1 MAARR
6 RDGSG
11 FGTVSRRR
19 FLRTSA
25 ILGGSGL
32 AGTAGITA
40 VGRSGPASEHRAPS
54 PSSPRSR
61 ASTLD
66 VRDFGA
72 IGDGR
77 TRDTRAIQQAID
89 TAHRLGGAVVQ
100 LPAGTWLSGTLHL
113 RGRVTVDLASGA
125 VLLASPHDDDF
136 AAEEPLPFAT
146 GSDAETTDFAHALLA
161 GRDLERV
168 TISGGGVIDMN
179 RSRRFGPK
187 PIALKRCRFVTVRG
201 ITIVHSPNYC
211 VSLGGCDDV
220 LVDGVTIRDAY
231 ADGIDPDCCRRVR
244 ITNCDVESDDDA
256 LCLKA
261 SFLLGARGVTED
273 VVVANCRLRS
283 PSNCFK
289 LGTESTGDFRQIVL
303 SNCVFSGHP
312 PEDRDA
318 SAAAEGGGI
327 AILAVDGG
335 TVDGVMISNVVM
347 NGVAAPLFVRL
358 GNRGRDQPE
367 PAPGRLRNV
376 SISGVVAVGA
386 TETASITGIPGHA
399 VEHITVEN
407 VRISAAGGGDAGDL
421 DVPERDADYPKVTMY
436 GDLPA
441 FGLYLRHARAV
452 VLRDVELTVERADP
466 RPALLADD
474 VGGLHLTGL
483 TGGPGNASGPVVW
496 LHDVRGGL
504 VQGNLA
510 PEGVGVFL
518 RVTGERTRSVAL
530 TGNAYWTPGPV
541 ELAPELAPEAVT
553 HVDDPTGDG
562 RRPPSG

>member
-1 MAARR
+1 MSSRR
-6 RDGSG
+6 RDGDG
-11 FGTVSRRR
+11 FGRVSRRR
-19 FLRTSA
+19 FLRTSVL
-25 ILGGSGL
+25 LGGGGL
-32 AGTAGITA
+32 AGTAGIAA
-40 VGRSGPASEHRAPS
+40 VGGSGPSTLDHRTPS
-54 PSSPRSR
+54 SSSPR
-61 ASTLD
+61 APGAALD

-72 IGDGR
+72 VGDGR
-77 TRDTRAIQQAID
+77 TSDTRAIQRAID
-89 TAHRLGGAVVQ
+89 AGQRLGGAIVQ
-100 LPAGTWLSGTLHL
+100 LPAGVWLSGTLHL
-113 RGRVTVDLASGA
+113 RGRVTVDLAPGA
-125 VLLASPHDDDF
+125 VLLASPDDGDF
-136 AAEEPLPFAT
+136 AAPERLAFET
-146 GSDAETTDFAHALLA
+146 GSDFETIDFAHALLA
-161 GRDLERV
+161 GHDLERV
-168 TISGGGVIDMN
+168 TIGGGGVIDMN
-179 RSRRFGPK
+179 RTRRSGPK

-220 LVDGVTIRDAY
+220 LVEGVTIRDAY

-261 SFLLGARGVTED
+261 SFLLGARGITED

-303 SNCVFSGHP
+303 SNCVFSGLP

-327 AILAVDGG
+327 AILTVDGG

-347 NGVAAPLFVRL
+347 NAVAAPLFVRL
-358 GNRGRDQPE
+358 GNRGRDQAE

-376 SISGVVAVGA
+376 SISGVVALGA
-386 TETASITGIPGHA
+386 TGTASISGIPGHP

-407 VRISAAGGGDAGDL
+407 VRINSTGGADEAGGL
-421 DVPERDADYPKVTMY
+421 RVPEREADYPKVTMY

-441 FGLYLRHARAV
+441 SGLYLRHARAV
-452 VLRDVELTVERADP
+452 VLRNVELTVERADP

-474 VGGLHLTGL
+474 VSGLHLAGL
-483 TGGPGNASGPVVW
+483 TGGSGNGDGPVIW
-496 LHDVRGGL
+496 LHDIVGGL

-518 RVTGERTRSVAL
+518 RVTGENTRSVAL
-530 TGNAYWTPGPV
+530 VGNAY
-541 ELAPELAPEAVT
+541 
-553 HVDDPTGDG
+553 
-562 RRPPSG
+562 